1 MMLYFIIDENNQQAG
16 PFPVDQL
23 KSKNITETT
32 KVWCQGMPDWFEAG
46 RVEDLKGLFG
56 TPDSS
61 EIPPSLPQKRIVYS
75 DSYRS
80 AYSQSFTTKPVYDKD
95 FQISDLDL
103 QEIENYKKNQFVE
116 TFSVGLG
123 ILLHVLTL
131 GIFTTIY
138 CGLKHSK
145 LPIIKS
151 DDFDSGTAIGYLF
164 IPFYNFYWIFMFWR
178 RLARRINFQFKLRGL
193 NSPVSLGLATTVCVL
208 ALIPYLGGI
217 INIVLKAI
225 LFAQIQSA
233 TNILANENIG
243 SVFTGQDRLYVSS
256 N

>member
-1 MMLYFIIDENNQQAG
+1 MLYFIIDENNQHAG
-16 PFPVDQL
+16 PFAVDQL
-23 KSKNITETT
+23 KSKNITRTT

-56 TPDSS
+56 TPDFS
-61 EIPPSLPQKRIVYS
+61 EIPPSLPQKTIVYS

-80 AYSQSFTTKPVYDKD
+80 AYSHSFTAKPIYDND
-95 FQISDLDL
+95 CQIRDLDL
-103 QEIENYKKNQFVE
+103 KEIKNYKKNQLFE

-145 LPIIKS
+145 LPKIKS
-151 DDFDSGTAIGYLF
+151 DDFDAGTAIGFLF

-178 RLARRINFQFKLRGL
+178 RLAKRINFQFKLRDL
-193 NSPVSLGLATTVCVL
+193 NPPVSLGLATTVCVL
-208 ALIPYLGGI
+208 TLIPYLGGI

-233 TNILANENIG
+233 TNILAEENIG
-243 SVFTGQDRLYVSS
+243 AILTAPDQRYVSA